1 MPENLQARIGKRF
14 LSFALLLCSFVP
26 QCLCGYEPNMQ
37 NKPNFKTEVRKQN
50 TDDSKIRAKS
60 THKLRF
66 SPPINFFYNC
76 RESSTNHPYFLQN
89 KPNFQDVQ
97 MNITSATTVNYIN
110 KLRTTNYELIIKTN
124 PIKANFKKDEC
135 KSNNSRRLTKKTSR
149 KASRLDSRRSVVE
162 ISEKE

>member
-1 MPENLQARIGKRF
+1 
-14 LSFALLLCSFVP
+14 
-26 QCLCGYEPNMQ
+26 MQ